1 MGSGEIIMQ
10 IVFGKQTAEQLKE
23 KYTVLEL
30 EPILTAQGTLE
41 PYCVIPVEQIALR
54 MSSINNDIDLHE
66 KFVQAIKDNN
76 TKLCVDLHEH
86 LIGKFGGE
94 LDSFYEIVVQ
104 RCKDTGSTQLVLPE
118 QS

>member
-1 MGSGEIIMQ
+1 MQ

-23 KYTVLEL
+23 KHTVLEL
-30 EPILTAQGTLE
+30 EPVVTPQGTLE
-41 PYCVIPVEQIALR
+41 PYCVIPVERIALC
-54 MSSINNDIDLHE
+54 MGTIHQDITLHE

-76 TKLCVDLHEH
+76 VKLCMDLHEH

-94 LDSFYEIVVQ
+94 LDSFYDIVAQ
-104 RCKDTGSTQLVLPE
+104 RCKDTGSTALQLPE